1 MYIGYD
7 ENQEALRAELRA
19 YYTDLLTD
27 EVRAS
32 GLGDVVNARLNKSI
46 RQIALIQNFTKQPTA
61 VDIFDQQ
68 YLPAPHLRQ
77 VPGS

>member
-32 GLGDVVNARLNKSI
+32 LAEEEGCGPFYRKIVGQMGQDGRL
-46 RQIALIQNFTKQPTA
+46 T
-61 VDIFDQQ
+61 V
-68 YLPAPHLRQ
+68 
-77 VPGS
+77 G